1 MYVFYFYFYES
12 CNGVIYCYV
21 GGLWVYK
28 INCGVGYC
36 YDIIKINCVK
46 MDNVV
51 YFNIVCFGCIV
62 VIVGII
68 VDFVDLWFVY
78 IVVYYIVIVF
88 VRVGVKGICIFVIVV
103 CF

>member
-46 MDNVV
+46 MDN
-51 YFNIVCFGCIV
+51 IVCFGGIV

-88 VRVGVKGICIFVIVV
+88 VWVGVKGICIFVIVV

>member
-46 MDNVV
+46 MDNILDGVFFV
-51 YFNIVCFGCIV
+51 SLE
-62 VIVGII
+62 II
-68 VDFVDLWFVY
+68 IISV
-78 IVVYYIVIVF
+78 
-88 VRVGVKGICIFVIVV
+88 
-103 CF
+103 